1 MKRIMLLLCAVSAF
15 AIAQDAAGQYK
26 LSAVHVEYTYVS
38 KGDVVLTATTNQLGV
53 PYTQA
58 LTTIPG
64 AVPFTTQKMELTDAA
79 LSAIGINLNVTLN
92 EDGSGS
98 ISEGSYYPDVNTIED
113 ENGNCVTLQQVLPV
127 TDEFT
132 YTSNA
137 NLGLSTGGYNVLGL
151 PGISE
156 ASGMGGLGLSGSLT
170 FEDYPMIPSHPT
182 LCDPSNTDCFDFT
195 VGDID
200 GSGTLE
206 IYPDVNLLG
215 IPEYVPGGAPLTG
228 ITGGLWKKVG
238 VNAESLTSIWPGN
251 TAPDFYLEWHGVDG
265 GSSGLGDP
273 NETPD
278 IDDDGDGTW
287 FDREVGIPGIVATYL
302 NPACGFNQPVFGD
315 VSAAFAAA
323 GLGSCV
329 DYVDAAASGYVMD
342 PSGAL
347 ASWGNFAT
355 ANAIAFGGCLQQ
367 TGGDPA
373 PCMDYMVDD
382 SGQDF
387 DGTSGRLTFDFDV
400 PCVGVIEAREV
411 LAEFIE
417 VGGGDCGSGDMN
429 SDGGLNVLDVVALV
443 NTVLGGGSDSCVGDM
458 NLDGGLNVLDV
469 VALVNT
475 VLGGRLDGA
484 TSAEFNK
491 IGNEVTMTANG
502 YVGAVQMTLSH
513 SADFSIE
520 LTNDALVA
528 EFLTNGNTTTIM
540 IVNPNSN
547 SLFTTNND
555 FTIESVLAAS
565 NSEDYMKTK
574 INVPSDFI
582 ISEAYPNPFNP
593 TTQMSLTLNTAADV
607 VVNVFNMN
615 GQLVDV
621 LANGQ
626 MSSGSYSFTWDGTN
640 ASSGVYFIKTQV
652 GSEIHSQKIM
662 LVK

>member
-238 VNAESLTSIWPGN
+238 VNTESLTSIWPGN
-251 TAPDFYLEWHGVDG
+251 TDPDFYLEWHGVDG

-662 LVK
+662 LLK

>member
-215 IPEYVPGGAPLTG
+215 IPEFVPGGAPLTG

-513 SADFSIE
+513 GADFSIE

-582 ISEAYPNPFNP
+582 IGEAYPNPFNP

>member
-156 ASGMGGLGLSGSLT
+156 ASGLGGLGLAGSLT

-182 LCDPSNTDCFDFT
+182 LCDPSDTDCFDFT

-206 IYPDVNLLG
+206 VYPDVNLLG

-238 VNAESLTSIWPGN
+238 VNTESMTSIWPGN
-251 TAPDFYLEWHGVDG
+251 TDPDFYLEWHGVDG

-287 FDREVGIPGIVATYL
+287 FDREIGIPGITATYL
-302 NPACGFNQPVFGD
+302 NPACGFTQPVFGD
-315 VSAAFAAA
+315 ASAAFAAA

-355 ANAIAFGGCLQQ
+355 ANALAFGGCLQQ

-373 PCMDYMVDD
+373 PCMGYMVDD

-411 LAEFIE
+411 IAEFIE

-513 SADFSIE
+513 GADFSIE
-520 LTNDALVA
+520 LTNDALIA

-555 FTIESVLAAS
+555 FNIESVLAAS

-593 TTQMSLTLNTAADV
+593 TTQMSLTLNTAANV

>member
-215 IPEYVPGGAPLTG
+215 IPEFVPGGAPLTG

-513 SADFSIE
+513 GADFSIE

-555 FTIESVLAAS
+555 FNIESVLAAS